1 MSSSDPAARRIGP
14 IGVVGVIGRPQ
25 SPNADDAV
33 RDALAYLDE
42 RDIRTVVEIETAARG
57 GLASYDTC
65 ERDDLPSKVD
75 LLLVLGGDGTLLSIA
90 HPVSHHVA
98 NTPVLAVN
106 CGSLGF
112 LTEITRPEMRDA
124 LESVLAGTADLDER
138 RMLRARVIRSG
149 SEVADRII
157 LNDVVI
163 GKSAHSNIIDVSIS
177 VGDHF
182 VTRSR
187 GDGVIVATP
196 TGSTAY
202 NLAAGGPI
210 VHPTIDAVVITPIA
224 PHTLTNRPVVLGDP
238 APITITPNLAG
249 DHLDASASFD
259 GQVSIALE
267 NGDVVTVERAP
278 HPLRVVRA
286 QSRHYFAVLREK
298 LKWGE
303 R

>member
-1 MSSSDPAARRIGP
+1 MAKTWSRLVDVFPIRASKRRSGHPANRRR
-14 IGVVGVIGRPQ
+14 GR
-25 SPNADDAV
+25 
-33 RDALAYLDE
+33 
-42 RDIRTVVEIETAARG
+42 T
-57 GLASYDTC
+57 
-65 ERDDLPSKVD
+65 
-75 LLLVLGGDGTLLSIA
+75 
-90 HPVSHHVA
+90 
-98 NTPVLAVN
+98 
-106 CGSLGF
+106 
-112 LTEITRPEMRDA
+112 
-124 LESVLAGTADLDER
+124 DLDER

-224 PHTLTNRPVVLGDP
+224 PHTLTNRPVVLGDT